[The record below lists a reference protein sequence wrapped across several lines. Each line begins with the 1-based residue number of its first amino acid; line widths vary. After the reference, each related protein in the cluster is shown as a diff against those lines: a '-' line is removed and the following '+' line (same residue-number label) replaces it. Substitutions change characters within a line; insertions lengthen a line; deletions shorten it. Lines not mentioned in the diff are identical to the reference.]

1 MTIETN
7 KSNYYITTKSISKC
21 TVIQFTCKINSITC
35 LFMPVKICSLILDQG
50 DYLLRFGMK
59 GQKETKENPV
69 DVEFDF
75 TGVCSKKAFQ
85 SES

>member
-1 MTIETN
+1 MFI
-7 KSNYYITTKSISKC
+7 
-21 TVIQFTCKINSITC
+21 
-35 LFMPVKICSLILDQG
+35 MPVKICSLILDQG

>member
-1 MTIETN
+1 MRFWLFPMQVVASKHIQMHCNTIYLQN
-7 KSNYYITTKSISKC
+7 KFNYMFI
-21 TVIQFTCKINSITC
+21 
-35 LFMPVKICSLILDQG
+35 MPVKICSLILDQG

-85 SES
+85 SEN